1 MQKYIIDVD
10 LKDDTGFEVKRTIT
24 ELSYHDL
31 LEVYALI
38 NALEFEHQS
47 IQVHPANSHLSKIS
61 IQDFIILN
69 LASKA
74 SRIDM

>member
-1 MQKYIIDVD
+1 MQKYTIDVN
-10 LKDDTGFEVKRTIT
+10 LKDDTGFEIERTIT
-24 ELSYHDL
+24 ELSYHNL

-69 LASKA
+69 LTSKT
-74 SRIDM
+74 SRIDL